1 MTVDFY
7 DNINKINKDLN
18 VLLNEIAEAQ
28 STFMAEALADNSKK
42 QALTPFQ
49 SLQGAMQ
56 AFVTILL
63 VCYVMM
69 IGYKMM
75 NGNLSLNMT
84 YLVPIFVDIAIVYY
98 FAMGNAWRDY
108 FFNMILSASKG
119 LGQFAMEVTA
129 DYEAKTGDKCNFM
142 DAFYIPKSTT
152 EKCNFPNMSISSDQ
166 DRYAQKIVHY
176 SLKDKKPRIGC
187 MRGPFIPRPNYEAV
201 YIPVEYTGISSNYD
215 LTQTQYLQVYCF
227 DTSDSTKRIAA
238 TLATN
243 QITGKATKW
252 MCPKGYTM
260 EDGYRASELISLG
273 ISDLSGVKSDTYGV
287 VNTSINILDSSSNII
302 NVVKGIVNP
311 ELQMLTSTQKYSRTK
326 ILESVRANN
335 NIKYRQYPII
345 QKYGVNRNM
354 DYVGIFDTL
363 DCKVMR
369 YLGYNANN
377 SDDILSIKFLIGALW
392 AGPLG
397 IAIAILTLFI
407 GFLFISMVG
416 RVVQGYLVSIGA
428 ITILLYLSP
437 IVMPCMLFPETKG
450 YYSAWIDKI
459 KQYATG
465 IPISLLTIGVMV
477 ILTDYIFYG
486 SPAEYDYYS
495 VFKDDGTVNT
505 SCGLIDPAN
514 APLICLF
521 NIMGNAVNSASCVF
535 GSCASIGNNFGK
547 YLGVLIL
554 KSLRAIV
561 VLNVI
566 MDSLGKIEDFMGSML
581 GVSADTTLNG
591 SIFNSSTGLFNQLK
605 ARALATMQAPI
616 DMAIDAGK
624 KINTARKEAKS
635 LKQ

>member
-1 MTVDFY
+1 
-7 DNINKINKDLN
+7 
-18 VLLNEIAEAQ
+18 
-28 STFMAEALADNSKK
+28 
-42 QALTPFQ
+42 
-49 SLQGAMQ
+49 
-56 AFVTILL
+56 
-63 VCYVMM
+63 
-69 IGYKMM
+69 
-75 NGNLSLNMT
+75 MT
-84 YLVPIFVDIAIVYY
+84 YLVLIFVDIAIVYY

-129 DYEAKTGDKCNFM
+129 DYEVRTGDKCNFM

-152 EKCNFPNMSISSDQ
+152 EKCNFPNMSISSSQ

-201 YIPVEYTGISSNYD
+201 YIPVEYTGVSSDYD

-227 DTSDSTKRIAA
+227 DTNDSTKRIAA

-260 EDGYRASELISLG
+260 EDGYRASELTSLG
-273 ISDLSGVKSDTYGV
+273 ISDLSNVKSDTYGV
-287 VNTSINILDSSSNII
+287 VNTSINILDSDGNII
-302 NVVKGIVNP
+302 NVVKGITNP
-311 ELQMLTSTQKYSRTK
+311 ELQILTSTQKYSRKK
-326 ILESVRANN
+326 ILESVRAHN
-335 NIKYRQYPII
+335 NIEYRQYPII

-354 DYVGIFDTL
+354 DYVGMFDTL

-392 AGPLG
+392 SGPLG

-437 IVMPCMLFPETKG
+437 MVMPCMLFPETKG
-450 YYSAWIDKI
+450 YYNTWLDKI

-465 IPISLLTIGVMV
+465 IPVSLLTIGIMV

-521 NIMGNAVNSASCVF
+521 NIMGNAVSSTSCVF
-535 GSCASIGNNFGK
+535 GSCVSIGNNFCK

-561 VLNVI
+561 MLNVI
-566 MDSLGKIEDFMGSML
+566 MDSLGKIEDFIGSML

-591 SIFNSSTGLFNQLK
+591 SIFNSNTGLFNQLK
-605 ARALATMQAPI
+605 ARTLATMQAPI

-624 KINTARKEAKS
+624 KINTARKEAAAKKEGEAAAKKEEEAAPKKEEEAAPKKEAKS
-635 LKQ
+635 PKQ